1 MLSQRTSRPHWSLT
15 CQQVSEPS
23 RSSHPISADVE
34 TDAFDK
40 PSDFDK
46 HIATSTTFKPTGE
59 LIKTIPSPSGAETI
73 EIYRS
78 NASHPAV
85 KQLLGR
91 LQILNLFY
99 IDGGQPLHEDEYDSG
114 RWTVYTMYRRNSS
127 DAYKFAGYS
136 TVYAYHPIVPSVTPA
151 HPKQKIDIPYP
162 NPADFVSDLPV
173 RSRIS
178 QFVILPPYQH
188 SGLGAALYSSVYQSL
203 LSDPLVFEI
212 TVEDPSE
219 AFDDLRDLN
228 DLAFLRTQPEFEKL
242 RINGSVKAAKKSRIP
257 TAQIISGGDISTLRQ
272 KFKIAPRQ
280 FQRCLE
286 MHLLTT
292 IPSSVRRKVVTDL
305 KMVTAKEQE
314 SVEYRQGQAAY
325 RLWSLI
331 TKQRLYKHNRD
342 SLQQLPRTERID
354 KLEETLYGVE
364 MDYLRLLRKLERGP
378 GRHPEEDATRGRED
392 ETSEG
397 DEDEDEDEDGNSDV
411 EQEQTPVKINVL
423 QGKKRAAGDE
433 GGGSAK
439 KAKN

>member
-1 MLSQRTSRPHWSLT
+1 MLFR
-15 CQQVSEPS
+15 
-23 RSSHPISADVE
+23 
-34 TDAFDK
+34 
-40 PSDFDK
+40 
-46 HIATSTTFKPTGE
+46 
-59 LIKTIPSPSGAETI
+59 
-73 EIYRS
+73 
-78 NASHPAV
+78 
-85 KQLLGR
+85 
-91 LQILNLFY
+91 
-99 IDGGQPLHEDEYDSG
+99 
-114 RWTVYTMYRRNSS
+114 
-127 DAYKFAGYS
+127 
-136 TVYAYHPIVPSVTPA
+136 
-151 HPKQKIDIPYP
+151 
-162 NPADFVSDLPV
+162 
-173 RSRIS
+173 
-178 QFVILPPYQH
+178 
-188 SGLGAALYSSVYQSL
+188 SSVYQSL

-257 TAQIISGGDISTLRQ
+257 TTQIISGGDISTLRQ

-292 IPSSVRRKVVTDL
+292 IPASVRRKVVTNL
-305 KMVTAKEQE
+305 KTITAKEQE
-314 SVEYRQGQAAY
+314 SAEYKKAQAAY

-342 SLQQLPRTERID
+342 SLQQLPRTERVD

-392 ETSEG
+392 EG
-397 DEDEDEDEDGNSDV
+397 DEDEDEDEDDSSDV
-411 EQEQTPVKINVL
+411 EQEQTPAKVNVL
-423 QGKKRAAGDE
+423 QGKKRVAGDE